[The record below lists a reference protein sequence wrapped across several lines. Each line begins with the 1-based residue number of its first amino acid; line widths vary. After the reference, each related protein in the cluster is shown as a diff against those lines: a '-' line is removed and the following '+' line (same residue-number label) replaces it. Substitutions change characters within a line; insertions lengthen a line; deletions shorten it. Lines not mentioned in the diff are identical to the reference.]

1 MGSLMIFFLFKR
13 QEWLISC
20 SKIGRMQKFR
30 ILWADDEI
38 DLLKPHIL
46 FLEQKGYDITSVNSG
61 ADALEEIDHHP
72 FDLVFLDEH
81 MPGMSGLETLNY
93 IKSTHP
99 NLPVVMVTKNEEEH
113 IMEEAI
119 GSKISDYLI
128 KPVNPNQLL
137 LSAKKILENRRLRS
151 DYTNQGYQREFQ
163 ELSYMLGE
171 VDDYQG
177 WVEMYKKLLY
187 WDVEIDQSQD
197 KSMREILHAQW
208 DEANDKFADFVMEHY
223 EQWLQEPDKSRPML
237 SHRVLDKK
245 VFPSLGETPLVLIVI
260 DNLRYDQWEI
270 LEPEIAQLFTI
281 GEEDYYYS
289 ILPTTTAY
297 ARNAL
302 FSGKLPLAMSE
313 QDAEYWVGEDEE
325 GGKNN
330 FEHELLQ
337 RHIENKG
344 LKIKTGYR
352 KILSMTDGRQ
362 VIDQIPSM
370 LQKPLSVLVYNFV
383 DMLSHSRTDMRMVQ
397 ELTPDESA
405 YRSLT
410 KSWFMHSSLY
420 STLKILSEK
429 KVQVMLTTDHGTI
442 RVKNPIRIVGDRKTN
457 TNLRYKQGRNLAVDD
472 KAVFLHRKPENL
484 GLPRVNVSTSF
495 AFAKGSDFL
504 VYPNNYNH
512 YVRHYRDSFQHGGI
526 SLEEI
531 IIPFITLNPKG

>member
-1 MGSLMIFFLFKR
+1 
-13 QEWLISC
+13 
-20 SKIGRMQKFR
+20 MQKFR

-46 FLEQKGYDITSVNSG
+46 FMEQKGYDVTSVNSG
-61 ADALEEIDHHP
+61 ADALEQIDHNE

-99 NLPVVMVTKNEEEH
+99 NIPVVMVTKNEEEH

-151 DYTNQGYQREFQ
+151 DWTNQGYQREFQ
-163 ELSYMLGE
+163 ELSLMLGE
-171 VDDYQG
+171 IDDYEG
-177 WVEMYKKLLY
+177 WVELYKKLLY
-187 WDVEIDQSQD
+187 WEVEIDHSQD
-197 KSMREILHAQW
+197 KSMREILQAQW
-208 DEANDKFADFVMEHY
+208 DEANEHFADFISENY
-223 EQWLQEPDKSRPML
+223 EDWIQEPESPRPML
-237 SHRVLDKK
+237 SHRVLQKK
-245 VFPSLGETPLVLIVI
+245 VFPAVGQEPLFLIVI

-281 GEEDYYYS
+281 NEEDYYYS

-302 FSGKLPLAMSE
+302 FAGKMPLQISQE
-313 QDAEYWVGEDEE
+313 DAEYWIGEDDE

-337 RHIENKG
+337 RNVEDSG
-344 LKIKTGYR
+344 LNIKTGYR
-352 KILSMTDGRQ
+352 KVLSVADGRN
-362 VIDQIPSM
+362 VVDQIKGLM
-370 LQKPLSVLVYNFV
+370 QKPLTALVYNFV
-383 DMLSHSRTDMRMVQ
+383 DMLSHARTDMRMVQ

-410 KSWFMHSSLY
+410 KSWFLHSSLY
-420 STLKILSEK
+420 DTLRILSEN
-429 KVQVMLTTDHGTI
+429 KVKVMITTDHGTI
-442 RVKNPIRIVGDRKTN
+442 RVKNPVKIVGDRKTN
-457 TNLRYKQGRNLAVDD
+457 TNLRYKQGKNLAVSE
-472 KAVFLHRKPENL
+472 KEVYHHKHPEKL
-484 GLPRVNVSTSF
+484 GLPKVNVSTSF
-495 AFAKGSDFL
+495 AFSRGADFL
-504 VYPNNYNH
+504 VYPNNFNY

-526 SLEEI
+526 SMEEMI
-531 IIPFITLNPKG
+531 VPFVTLTSRL